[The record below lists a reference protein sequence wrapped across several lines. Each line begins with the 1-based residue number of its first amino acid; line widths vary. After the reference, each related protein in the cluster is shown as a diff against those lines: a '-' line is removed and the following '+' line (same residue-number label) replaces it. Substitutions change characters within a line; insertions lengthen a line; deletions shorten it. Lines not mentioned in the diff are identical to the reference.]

1 MTNLRMSQISF
12 LINTSVNT
20 LDHVKL
26 LFRSLKE
33 NLAGKEHE
41 ILVFVD
47 SDNEGTVEWL
57 KEQKKNYFDLKIITH
72 NLTPCVGYS
81 RNNNLL
87 VELAKHPVVSYLQ
100 SDMVISPNYDL
111 NVLADLE
118 DNCILSATRIE
129 PPLHGESYQTITK
142 DFGTDPNE
150 FKWDE
155 FQSYSVTAK
164 EAKTIEYFFA
174 PFTFYKK
181 VWMDVGGYDTLF
193 RRSREDSDL
202 LQRFIQAGIKIKQ
215 TFRANV
221 YHFSCV
227 SSRGKNWFDPNSEEA
242 KQRVQTQNIA
252 DQVELMRFIRK
263 WGRFNHG
270 EQKLLRYN
278 MDLVWKGGSGDD
290 LIKIEYYFD
299 RIWVPTQQL
308 KDQLVS
314 YYNARNEH
322 QYANHL
328 LKFSEDDWNTAKK
341 FYNQTDYSSLV
352 QVGEPS
358 EYDIKLEV
366 DMSRDAGG
374 LLLKDANVLLS
385 NLQFLSDL
393 IDPYD
398 AGLYELGCA
407 TFHVKNKV
415 NLANSHIVVTNP
427 PFDHSLLTI
436 D

>member
-1 MTNLRMSQISF
+1 MNQISF
-12 LINTSVNT
+12 VINCSNDT

-26 LFRSLKE
+26 LLKSLKE

-41 ILVFVD
+41 ILIFVD
-47 SDNEGTVEWL
+47 SDNEGTVEYL
-57 KEQKKNYFDLKIITH
+57 KEQKKDFFDLKIITH
-72 NLTPCVGYS
+72 KLNPCVGYS

-111 NVLADLE
+111 DVLEDLE
-118 DNCILSATRIE
+118 ENCILSATRIE
-129 PPLHGESYQTITK
+129 PPLHRASLQTITK
-142 DFGTDPNE
+142 DFGTDPND

-164 EAKTIEYFFA
+164 EAKTLEYFFA

-181 VWMDVGGYDTLF
+181 VWMDIGGYDTLF

-202 LQRFIQAGIKIKQ
+202 LQRFIQAGVKIKQ

-227 SSRGKNWFDPNSEEA
+227 SSRGKNWFDPNSKEA
-242 KQRVQTQNIA
+242 QERVKVQNIA
-252 DQVELMRFIRK
+252 DKIELIRFIKK

-270 EQKLLRYN
+270 EQRIVCYD
-278 MDLVWKGGSGDD
+278 MDLVWKGGS
-290 LIKIEYYFD
+290 FD
-299 RIWVPTQQL
+299 EFVKVEPFFSRIWVPSQEF
-308 KDQLVS
+308 KDKVLELHK
-314 YYNARNEH
+314 NDHA
-322 QYANHL
+322 YANYL
-328 LKFSEDDWNTAKK
+328 LKFGYDDWENAKR
-341 FYNQTDYSSLV
+341 FYNQLNYKNLV
-352 QVGEPS
+352 QVGEPQ
-358 EYDIKLEV
+358 EFNVKVEV
-366 DMSRDAGG
+366 DMSRDEKGSP
-374 LLLKDANVLLS
+374 LKSFIPFLDY
-385 NLQFLSDL
+385 LQFLSDL

-398 AGLYELGCA
+398 PGVYELECA

-415 NLANSHIVVTNP
+415 NLANNHIVVENP

-436 D
+436 E

>member
-1 MTNLRMSQISF
+1 MNQISF

-26 LFRSLKE
+26 LIKSLKE
-33 NLAGKEHE
+33 NLTGKEHE

-57 KEQKKNYFDLKIITH
+57 REQKKDFFDLKIITH
-72 NLTPCVGYS
+72 KLNPCVGYS

-87 VELAKHPVVSYLQ
+87 VELAKHPIVSYLQ
-100 SDMVISPNYDL
+100 SDMVISPNYDID
-111 NVLADLE
+111 VLSELE

-150 FKWDE
+150 FKWKE

-164 EAKTIEYFFA
+164 QAKTIEYFFA

-215 TFRANV
+215 TFKANV

-227 SSRGKNWFDPNSEEA
+227 SSRGKNWFDPNSQEA
-242 KQRVQTQNIA
+242 QERVKIQNIA
-252 DQVELMRFIRK
+252 DQIELIRFFKK

-270 EQKLLRYN
+270 TDKLVKYD
-278 MDLVWKGGSGDD
+278 MDLVWRGGNFED
-290 LIKIEYYFD
+290 LTQIEPFFTK
-299 RIWVPTQQL
+299 IWVPNQELRDKLLELHKGDHT
-308 KDQLVS
+308 
-314 YYNARNEH
+314 
-322 QYANHL
+322 YANHL
-328 LKFSEDDWNTAKK
+328 LKFTDNDWDKAQH
-341 FYNQTDYSSLV
+341 FYNQMEYDNLI
-352 QVGEPS
+352 QIGEPQ
-358 EYDIKLEV
+358 DFNVKVEV
-366 DMSRDAGG
+366 DMSRNEHGTPNKNF
-374 LLLKDANVLLS
+374 LPFLEY
-385 NLQFLSDL
+385 LQFLSDL
-393 IDPYD
+393 IVPYEP
-398 AGLYELGCA
+398 GVYELGCA

-415 NLANSHIVVTNP
+415 NLANSHIVVENP
-427 PFDHSLLTI
+427 PFDYSLLTI
-436 D
+436 E

>member
-1 MTNLRMSQISF
+1 MTNLGMKQISF

-26 LFRSLKE
+26 LLKSLKE

-41 ILVFVD
+41 ILIFVD

-57 KEQKKNYFDLKIITH
+57 REQKKDFFDLKIITH
-72 NLTPCVGYS
+72 KLNPCVGYS

-87 VELAKHPVVSYLQ
+87 VELAKHDIVSYLQ
-100 SDMVISPNYDL
+100 SDMVISPNYDVD
-111 NVLADLE
+111 VLADLE
-118 DNCILSATRIE
+118 ENCILSATRIE
-129 PPLHGESYQTITK
+129 PPLHGESSQTITK

-164 EAKTIEYFFA
+164 RTEYLQYFFA

-215 TFRANV
+215 TFKANV

-242 KQRVQTQNIA
+242 QSRVKIQNTA
-252 DQVELMRFIRK
+252 DQIELVRFIRK

-270 EQKLLRYN
+270 EQKILRYD
-278 MDLVWKGGSGDD
+278 MDLVWKGGSFEE
-290 LIKIEYYFD
+290 LAKIQPFFSK
-299 RIWVPTQQL
+299 IWVPNQEL
-308 KDQLVS
+308 KDKLL
-314 YYNARNEH
+314 NIHKEDH
-322 QYANHL
+322 IYANHL
-328 LKFSEDDWNTAKK
+328 LKFGHSDWENAKR
-341 FYNQTDYSSLV
+341 FYNQFNYENLI
-352 QVGEPS
+352 QVGEPGTFN
-358 EYDIKLEV
+358 IKVVV
-366 DMSRDAGG
+366 DMTRDIN
-374 LLLKDANVLLS
+374 KNVFLS
-385 NLQFLSDL
+385 NLGFLSDL
-393 IDPYD
+393 IDPYEV
-398 AGLYELGCA
+398 GIYELGCA
-407 TFHVKNKV
+407 EFHLIHKV
-415 NLANSHIVVTNP
+415 NLGNSHIVVNNP

-436 D
+436 E

>member
-1 MTNLRMSQISF
+1 MNQISF

-26 LFRSLKE
+26 LIKSLKE
-33 NLAGKEHE
+33 NLYYKEHE

-57 KEQKKNYFDLKIITH
+57 KEQKKDFFDLKIITH
-72 NLTPCVGYS
+72 KLTPCVGYS

-100 SDMVISPNYDL
+100 SDMVISPDYDL
-111 NVLADLE
+111 NVLAELE
-118 DNCILSATRIE
+118 ENCILSATRIE

-155 FQSYSVTAK
+155 FQSYSVAAK
-164 EAKTIEYFFA
+164 QGRNIEYFFA

-202 LQRFIQAGIKIKQ
+202 LQRFIQAGVKIKQ
-215 TFRANV
+215 TFKANV

-242 KQRVQTQNIA
+242 KQRVVTQNVA
-252 DQVELMRFIRK
+252 DQIELIRFIRK

-270 EQKLLRYN
+270 EEKILRYD
-278 MDLVWKGGSGDD
+278 MELVWKGGSLDD
-290 LIKIEYYFD
+290 LIKIEHFFNK
-299 RIWVPTQQL
+299 IWVPTQEV
-308 KDQLVS
+308 KDQLLAF
-314 YYNARNEH
+314 YNARNEH
-322 QYANHL
+322 QYANYL
-328 LKFSEDDWNTAKK
+328 LKFSNEDWSNAKK
-341 FYNQTDYSSLV
+341 FYNQTDYSSIV
-352 QVGEPS
+352 QVGEPGRFN
-358 EYDIKLEV
+358 IKIEV
-366 DMSRDAGG
+366 DMTRDTKGT
-374 LLLKDANVLLS
+374 LLKDGNVFLS
-385 NLQFLSDL
+385 NLGFLSDL
-393 IDPYD
+393 IAPYE
-398 AGLYELGCA
+398 AGIYELGCA
-407 TFHVKNKV
+407 EFHLIHKV
-415 NLANSHIVVTNP
+415 NLGNSHIVVDNP
-427 PFDHSLLTI
+427 PFDYSLLTI
-436 D
+436 E

>member
-1 MTNLRMSQISF
+1 MKQISF

-26 LFRSLKE
+26 LLKSLKE

-41 ILVFVD
+41 ILIFVD
-47 SDNEGTVEWL
+47 SDNEGTVEYL
-57 KEQKKNYFDLKIITH
+57 REQKNNFFDLKIITH
-72 NLTPCVGYS
+72 KLKPCVGYS

-87 VELAKHPVVSYLQ
+87 VELAKHDIVSYLQ
-100 SDMVISPNYDL
+100 SDMVISPNYDVDIL
-111 NVLADLE
+111 SELE
-118 DNCILSATRIE
+118 TNCILSATRIE
-129 PPLHGESYQTITK
+129 PPLHGDSSQTITK

-155 FQSYSVTAK
+155 FQSYSTTAK
-164 EAKTIEYFFA
+164 QDKNINYFFA

-202 LQRFIQAGIKIKQ
+202 LQRFIQAGVKIKQ
-215 TFRANV
+215 TFQANV

-270 EQKLLRYN
+270 EQKLLRYD
-278 MDLVWKGGSGDD
+278 MDLVWKGGTGDD
-290 LIKIEYYFD
+290 LVKIEHYFN
-299 RIWVPTQQL
+299 RVWVPTQEI
-308 KDQLVS
+308 KEQLVAF
-314 YYNARNEH
+314 YNARNEH

-328 LKFSEDDWNTAKK
+328 LKFSEEDWNNAKK
-341 FYNQTDYSSLV
+341 FYNQTDYESLV
-352 QVGEPS
+352 QVGDPE
-358 EYDIKLEV
+358 EFNIKVEV
-366 DMSRDAGG
+366 DMTRVDGT
-374 LLLKDANVLLS
+374 LLKDGNIFLS
-385 NLQFLSDL
+385 NLGFLSDL

-398 AGLYELGCA
+398 PGVYELGCA

-415 NLANSHIVVTNP
+415 NLANNHTIVDNP
-427 PFDHSLLTI
+427 PFDYSLLTTE
-436 D
+436 